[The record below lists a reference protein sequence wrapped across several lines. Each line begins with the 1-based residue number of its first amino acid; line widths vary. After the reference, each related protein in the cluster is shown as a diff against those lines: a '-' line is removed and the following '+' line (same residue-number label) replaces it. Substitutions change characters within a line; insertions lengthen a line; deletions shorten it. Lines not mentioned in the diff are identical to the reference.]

1 MGLARFSVRPHQPPV
16 TAMAHTVRD
25 RPNKTVTRVV
35 SFAVLASLAFVA
47 WWASGALQTAIVP
60 SASMEPTLRVDDLLM
75 VRKDAFREAGPRR
88 GDIVLFLRRGE
99 PDYFVK
105 RVVGLPGET
114 VVVASGWVNINGK
127 WLEEP
132 YAASQ
137 RVRER
142 PLQWVLGDDE
152 YFLLGDNRSHSEDS
166 RDFGAVKRADITGL
180 VTSIIAPAGRRG
192 RLSNP
197 FDAR

>member
-1 MGLARFSVRPHQPPV
+1 MAR
-16 TAMAHTVRD
+16 TVRD
-25 RPNKTVTRVV
+25 RPNKTVARVV
-35 SFAVLASLAFVA
+35 SFTVLASLACVA
-47 WWASGALQTAIVP
+47 WWAYGALQTAIVP
-60 SASMEPTLRVDDLLM
+60 SASMEPTLMVDDLLM
-75 VRKDAFREAGPRR
+75 VRKDAYRQRGPRR
-88 GDIVLFLRRGE
+88 GDVVLFVREGE

-114 VVVASGWVNINGK
+114 IIVASSWVNINGK

-132 YAASQ
+132 YTANQ

-142 PLQWVLGDDE
+142 PLRWVLGADE

-166 RDFGAVKRADITGL
+166 RDFGAVKRSQITGL
-180 VTSIIAPAGRRG
+180 ATSIIAPAARRS

-197 FDAR
+197 FEGG